1 MKLEKI
7 FLTMFAA
14 AIVSSCSSYYYV
26 YTDVNENLSVER
38 KVYAEISEGGAASDF
53 LSPSVW
59 AESSVE
65 KPFAVDFYDQLCTM
79 EKFYDA
85 SAPDL
90 SRLSFQP
97 APDQNDNPLFS
108 AEETLDKRFRWFY
121 TYYDYKAVFKSLKDR
136 LPLDF
141 DGYIT
146 AKQRSLFFN
155 GQNPPEGWNGM
166 EMYYLLDDVNTKFA
180 EWYSDAV
187 FFVLCDI
194 FKPYCSESQVAVLSE
209 CRDEFMKDIDRT
221 VVFVMEPDDFMAR
234 LSEIYPG
241 KGFDKVYYDNE
252 DLLKASYEKEAVLI
266 SYFGYSFVY
275 TTRLPGKYYDGNAVD
290 FIDGNPSWKVDA
302 FRLLDG
308 DLEFQAVSR
317 KLNVW
322 AFVLTFAI
330 IILLLQIFAK
340 VFAKG

>member
-1 MKLEKI
+1 
-7 FLTMFAA
+7 
-14 AIVSSCSSYYYV
+14 
-26 YTDVNENLSVER
+26 
-38 KVYAEISEGGAASDF
+38 
-53 LSPSVW
+53 
-59 AESSVE
+59 
-65 KPFAVDFYDQLCTM
+65 
-79 EKFYDA
+79 
-85 SAPDL
+85 
-90 SRLSFQP
+90 
-97 APDQNDNPLFS
+97 
-108 AEETLDKRFRWFY
+108 
-121 TYYDYKAVFKSLKDR
+121 
-136 LPLDF
+136 
-141 DGYIT
+141 
-146 AKQRSLFFN
+146 
-155 GQNPPEGWNGM
+155 M

-234 LSEIYPG
+234 LSEIYPE

-252 DLLKASYEKEAVLI
+252 DLIKASYEKEAVLI